1 VTATVVEWEVPPLV
15 PVTVMVRVPVRAV
28 LPIVIVIVDD
38 PAPVIDVGLN
48 VTWFDLPTPEAESE
62 IAELKP
68 PLTAVLIWTVPEL
81 PRAMVMAVGL
91 ALIEKPAVVPVTVN
105 VTVVVCTVLPA
116 VPVTV
121 IV

>member
-1 VTATVVEWEVPPLV
+1 
-15 PVTVMVRVPVRAV
+15 MVRVPVLAV

-62 IAELKP
+62 IAELNP
-68 PLTAVLIWTVPEL
+68 PLTVVLLATLPEL

-105 VTVVVCTVLPA
+105 VTVVVFTVLPA
-116 VPVTV
+116 L
-121 IV
+121 